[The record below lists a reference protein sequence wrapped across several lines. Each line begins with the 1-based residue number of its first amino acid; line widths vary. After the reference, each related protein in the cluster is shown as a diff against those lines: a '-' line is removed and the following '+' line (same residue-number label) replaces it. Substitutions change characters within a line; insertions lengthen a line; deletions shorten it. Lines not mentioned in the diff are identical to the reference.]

1 MFVEG
6 LASTATSP
14 YMSATGDY
22 YGRNHT
28 RYAGGTWHD
37 AENVTSWQREWRAE
51 CRSPVNMHRRQQLRT
66 IAKHGQFL
74 TSVLL
79 YFGCPE
85 SVEVVTEVLADMR
98 RHSKDSVARVT
109 VLVLDGKGLMAA
121 SPPLTSDEQE
131 QFSYQFGSLKNTTTA
146 SKRTTDG
153 GSGSNDSALLDG
165 ASAAVASLPFH
176 FIGALTTLRVL
187 FQSNFPR
194 FSDEVPWTKD
204 LTLLKTW
211 SARNV
216 ALRRLRPPDMQQLKK
231 MNTIYLW
238 GTRMTEVPP
247 ALVREPSSEYLLRV
261 IAMYHHSPSYT
272 SKGLTVPPELGR
284 IVTLTDLFIQDSG
297 ITELPPTIGRLT
309 NLQALRLNA
318 NRLAALPT
326 EIGLCTR
333 CE

>member
-14 YMSATGDY
+14 YMSSTGEY

-28 RYAGGTWHD
+28 RYAGGTWND
-37 AENVTSWQREWRAE
+37 AENVKSWQREWRAE

-66 IAKHGQFL
+66 TAKHGQFL

-98 RHSKDSVARVT
+98 KHSKDSIARVT
-109 VLVLDGKGLMAA
+109 VLLLDGKGLMAA

-131 QFSYQFGSLKNTTTA
+131 QFSYQFGSLKNTT
-146 SKRTTDG
+146 DG
-153 GSGSNDSALLDG
+153 DSGSIDSALLDG

-194 FSDEVPWTKD
+194 FSDEIPWTQN

-211 SARNV
+211 SSRNI
-216 ALRRLRPPDMQQLKK
+216 ALRRLRPPDLQQLKK
-231 MNTIYLW
+231 MNTIRLI

-247 ALVREPSSEYLLRV
+247 ALAREPSSEYLLRV
-261 IAMYHHSPSYT
+261 ISMMHHSPSYA
-272 SKGLTVPPELGR
+272 SEGLTIPPELGR
-284 IVTLTDLFIQDSG
+284 IVTLTDLFIQDNG
-297 ITELPPTIGRLT
+297 FTEVPSTIGRLT

-333 CE
+333 CELKGP